1 MQGRVTIPAL
11 LLYASDVYSK
21 QGKTSNLW
29 RTDPALVSMPSLSC
43 HNVWGVVQRGQLL
56 QWQGSPS
63 GCVFCL
69 PACEYDLLQGTSL
82 VHPVCTTGRRS
93 KRAHQILAFVKH
105 YFPLNT

>member
-21 QGKTSNLW
+21 QGKTSHLW

-43 HNVWGVVQRGQLL
+43 HHVWGVVQRGQLL

-69 PACEYDLLQGTSL
+69 PARVSMTSYKAQVLCTLCVQQGDVL
-82 VHPVCTTGRRS
+82 KGHIR
-93 KRAHQILAFVKH
+93 F
-105 YFPLNT
+105 